1 MRREIPESPSSM
13 EKLRKADGFSFSL
26 SREVYERNS
35 VPCVLAFG
43 GESYSSIAAEYELFL
58 KEILRFNEED
68 ADRELKPGE
77 LVYIRP
83 KKNFS
88 RKGLDKHICDA
99 DGENLRDI
107 SQRFAVRLKSI
118 RKLNNIQ
125 GNPVLREGDVL
136 KLRK

>member
-1 MRREIPESPSSM
+1 M

-83 KKNFS
+83 KKNCS

-107 SQRFAVRLKSI
+107 SQRYGVKLKSI
-118 RKLNNIQ
+118 LKMNGLEADS
-125 GNPVLREGDVL
+125 PLREGDVI
-136 KLRK
+136 KLRKK